1 MSTCTEL
8 MMIDLP
14 DHCFSKLYR
23 GGAIPLT
30 MTQHCWHD
38 LVRSLDDL
46 ASASYVSTL
55 PWWPGARS
63 DAQWNA
69 GSRWHWPH
77 CQVRSWSC
85 RGLRDVEVASVE
97 YGQPRS
103 VKVIKLRLFLDDNYM
118 EDPQIAAIAN
128 VWKLTENNRGVTQ
141 DETRLGENQLNLL
154 CRAEKLIQVR
164 RKKLICPCMTVSLWR
179 SSLKRIIH
187 CRWLSEPM
195 SVSWSG
201 PQEVLMIWW
210 FTALLE
216 FTWKRK
222 FNMNQHFYALIS

>member
-1 MSTCTEL
+1 
-8 MMIDLP
+8 
-14 DHCFSKLYR
+14 
-23 GGAIPLT
+23 
-30 MTQHCWHD
+30 
-38 LVRSLDDL
+38 
-46 ASASYVSTL
+46 
-55 PWWPGARS
+55 
-63 DAQWNA
+63 
-69 GSRWHWPH
+69 
-77 CQVRSWSC
+77 
-85 RGLRDVEVASVE
+85 
-97 YGQPRS
+97 
-103 VKVIKLRLFLDDNYM
+103 M
-118 EDPQIAAIAN
+118 EDPQKIAAIAN
-128 VWKLTENNRGVTQ
+128 VWKLTENNSRVTQ

-210 FTALLE
+210 FTALPE

-222 FNMNQHFYALIS
+222 FNMNQHFYALISYSYLTYTIFRPIFSLHLSSRFRMVSSALPTVNSLQSSVPRSATRQNLRKKQTCNTIWRVIWYHIVGYHISIVVSQIES